1 MPTSSFW
8 LQLPAAIRN
17 SSIGAFKQFWFFK
30 ATTAVINAG
39 ATGSEVLATTSW
51 LKAELGFANLSFKTL
66 SYWGPIT
73 AVPGTSW
80 LACLS
85 FKIVG

>member
-17 SSIGAFKQFWFFK
+17 SSIGAFKRFWFFK

-51 LKAELGFANLSFKTL
+51 LKAELELASLSFKTL
-66 SYWGPIT
+66 
-73 AVPGTSW
+73 
-80 LACLS
+80 
-85 FKIVG
+85 